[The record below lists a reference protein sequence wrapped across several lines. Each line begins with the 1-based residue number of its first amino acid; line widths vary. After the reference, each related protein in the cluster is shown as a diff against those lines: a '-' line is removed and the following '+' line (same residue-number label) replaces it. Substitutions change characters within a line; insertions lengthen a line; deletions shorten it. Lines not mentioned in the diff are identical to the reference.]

1 MTNQHALA
9 LESAGS
15 SQQTMTTGND
25 LEIVF
30 ANIYFVCPKFC
41 FGDCRAR
48 DEMTLQQYDK
58 QIPKVKS
65 H

>member
-1 MTNQHALA
+1 
-9 LESAGS
+9 
-15 SQQTMTTGND
+15 MTTGND
-25 LEIVF
+25 LEILSWQ
-30 ANIYFVCPKFC
+30 IYILHVQNSVPETCK
-41 FGDCRAR
+41 AT